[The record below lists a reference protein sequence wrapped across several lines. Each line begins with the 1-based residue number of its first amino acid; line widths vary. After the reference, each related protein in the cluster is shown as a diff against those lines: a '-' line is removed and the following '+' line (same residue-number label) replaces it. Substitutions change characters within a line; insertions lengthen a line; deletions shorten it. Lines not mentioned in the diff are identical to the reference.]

1 MRYGLQSDC
10 ATSAMQGL
18 RPLYC
23 EHNSYIHA
31 IVSLIFSKAFFFSVC
46 EIYSVSVRSAAKG
59 LPASFPHIHY
69 PLHNVFRR
77 LRLGLP
83 CMCQI
88 LWSRSQRVRRQ
99 YLTSSKN
106 SHLLQRTRTDVIR
119 VRDDCV
125 VAPSKLE
132 SMLHD
137 GPDRLCN
144 GFRNRDGEAR
154 AAKGPNTKRV
164 PLP

>member
-77 LRLGLP
+77 LRLGL
-83 CMCQI
+83 
-88 LWSRSQRVRRQ
+88 
-99 YLTSSKN
+99 TSSKN